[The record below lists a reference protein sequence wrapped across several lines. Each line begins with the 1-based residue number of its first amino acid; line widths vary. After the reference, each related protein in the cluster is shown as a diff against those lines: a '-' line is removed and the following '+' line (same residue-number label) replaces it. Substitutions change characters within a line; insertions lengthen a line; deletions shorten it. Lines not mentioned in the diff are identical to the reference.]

1 MTNYNEIY
9 KSSLDWA
16 NVFVRTSNF
25 PLDRSSIFGSYEDA
39 LEYAKGT
46 SNDER
51 GLGGTSYVGQVIA
64 VYENETV
71 RIYKIIGKDIY
82 NKDTK
87 TVEIKERGLEEL
99 ISKEEVD
106 VVLNELNNNL
116 NILSGNFETCKEY
129 VENEINVNLNTLS
142 GDVET
147 FKENTTNELNE
158 IKTHINNSDEFV
170 STELNKLNTN
180 LNTLSGSV
188 DVFKEE
194 VENDLNNI
202 ETQINNTNEVTS
214 ASLNDLNDK
223 IKINREEVDN
233 LLLGQLINQSN
244 SKYDC
249 ENGFLTLVTNDE
261 KYNVTIPL
269 ASNYGTFEEDNT
281 EISKNRLQFAHCDIL
296 FNTSEE
302 AKEYVNGNL
311 IVRDRPSLFAEPM
324 ILKYGN
330 AENPNILLAIGS
342 VGDGEKPNVKNKLF
356 FIDCAE
362 IIKNSVKEYKNSNSI
377 SYNINENE
385 DGVTVES
392 NVKLQA
398 TKTIGNGNYNN
409 IILNEEN
416 GLFTHVNVEIID
428 NKLIINI
435 NGNIKEYKILDQVL
449 LSSNT
454 DNILVKHNDGLY
466 ANVDLNYNSETET
479 INFNNGIKETNI
491 NLTPFVISSEKTN
504 SIKNTIV
511 KTKSGTSITSDVL
524 LSNNTDNILKIVDSG
539 LFANVSLNY
548 NRAQNK
554 LIFATSNGEKEL
566 QLSSHSLVTDGRYD
580 PNTKQIILTIIT
592 DENQVNEVEIPVGDL
607 VNIFNVSNTNDS
619 PIILTKTTDAVNGVD
634 TLTANLKI
642 SVAEDNLIKVK
653 SDGTTSNLYA
663 SNLAENLY
671 GQWAKVKENGEVVY
685 SKKSIQE
692 IIGIL
697 QSYYETNDSSLG
709 IVFNEIDEIKNQ
721 INKLTDFGYTD
732 DEEIIENN

>member
-1 MTNYNEIY
+1 MTKYNEIY
-9 KSSLDWA
+9 KSSLDWT

-64 VYENETV
+64 VYENELV
-71 RIYKIIGKDIY
+71 RIYKIVGKDIY
-82 NKDTK
+82 NENTK
-87 TVEIKERGLEEL
+87 TVEIKDRGLEEL
-99 ISKEEVD
+99 ISREDFEESLN
-106 VVLNELNNNL
+106 VL
-116 NILSGNFETCKEY
+116 TQ
-129 VENEINVNLNTLS
+129 NLNTLS
-142 GDVET
+142 GDTET
-147 FKENTTNELNE
+147 FKDYVKNELE
-158 IKTHINNSDEFV
+158 
-170 STELNKLNTN
+170 TN
-180 LNTLSGSV
+180 LNTLSGNV
-188 DVFKEE
+188 ETFKNYTQNELTEIKTHITNTDEIVSETLNELETNLNTLSGASENFQDSTQNELTEIKTHIIETEE
-194 VENDLNNI
+194 VI
-202 ETQINNTNEVTS
+202 A
-214 ASLNDLNDK
+214 ASLNDLNEK
-223 IKINREEVDN
+223 IQINREEIVSS
-233 LLLGQLINQSN
+233 LTAKLIKQSG
-244 SKYDC
+244 STYDC
-249 ENGFLTLVTNDE
+249 ENGFLTLTTNNE
-261 KYNVTIPL
+261 ENNILIPL
-269 ASNYGTFEEDNT
+269 TSNYGAFESGTT
-281 EISKNRLQFAHCDIL
+281 EFNKNRLQFVHCDKL

-302 AKEYVNGNL
+302 AKKYVNGNL

-342 VGDGEKPNVKNKLF
+342 VGDGKNPNVENKLF

-362 IIKNSVKEYKNSNSI
+362 IIKNSIKEYKDSSSI
-377 SYNINENE
+377 SHNIINNE
-385 DGVTVES
+385 DGIIFES
-392 NVKLQA
+392 NVNLQP
-398 TKTIGNGNYNN
+398 TKTVGSGNYNN
-409 IILNEEN
+409 IILKEEN

-435 NGNIKEYKILDQVL
+435 NGNIKEYKIIDQIL
-449 LSSNT
+449 LSTNT
-454 DNILVKHNDGLY
+454 DNILVKRNDGLY
-466 ANVDLNYNSETET
+466 ANVDINYNSDTDT
-479 INFNNGIKETNI
+479 INFNNGIEEKNI
-491 NLTPFVISSEKTN
+491 NLSSFIISSEKT
-504 SIKNTIV
+504 KTIDNNIIR
-511 KTKSGTSITSDVL
+511 TKSGTTITSNVL
-524 LSNNTDNILKIVDSG
+524 LSNETENILKIVDSG

-548 NRAQNK
+548 NRSQNK
-554 LIFATSNGEKEL
+554 LIFSTSNGEKEL

-619 PIILTKTTDAVNGVD
+619 PIILTKTTDAINGVD

-671 GQWAKVKENGEVVY
+671 GQWAKVKENGEVIY

-697 QSYYETNDSSLG
+697 QTYYETNDSSLG
-709 IVFNEIDEIKNQ
+709 MVFNEIDNIKNQ
-721 INKLTDFGYTD
+721 LNNLIDFGYTD
-732 DEEIIENN
+732 DEENIENN